1 VAIDV
6 VSALSADKILPILAE
21 RLSKPLDDPFA
32 PDIVVVPGIGIA
44 DWIQEQLS
52 LQFGSRGIVANTK
65 FWLPNEFNAIVSASA
80 DHGVKMPDATALQW
94 VVFEYLS
101 KKAVEGV
108 EPAPGFNLA
117 KRKLSFAKRVAEL
130 FDRYAVHRP
139 EMILD
144 WNAGKDTDG
153 ASPLSDNQ
161 KWQPILWRELQSTHR
176 PMNQKANLLR
186 FLKPTGC
193 GGGSRFSVLSHSP
206 EQKFNC
212 SKKSEIIETYKFCTY
227 PR

>member
-1 VAIDV
+1 
-6 VSALSADKILPILAE
+6 
-21 RLSKPLDDPFA
+21 
-32 PDIVVVPGIGIA
+32 
-44 DWIQEQLS
+44 
-52 LQFGSRGIVANTK
+52 
-65 FWLPNEFNAIVSASA
+65 
-80 DHGVKMPDATALQW
+80 MPDATVLQW

-101 KKAVEGV
+101 QKVIEGV

-161 KWQPILWRELQSTHR
+161 KWQPILWRELQSMISASAIESESKPSSILEADWLRGRVTFFGLESFSRAKVQLLKEVRDHR
-176 PMNQKANLLR
+176 DLQILHISPIEGVISKFRSEDFIVDERRRGNDLTTRVSNPLLR
-186 FLKPTGC
+186 
-193 GGGSRFSVLSHSP
+193 
-206 EQKFNC
+206 
-212 SKKSEIIETYKFCTY
+212 
-227 PR
+227 